1 MQGGVR
7 GGLLVVGRTA
17 RARRGG
23 LVGVGYLYIY
33 IYMYIICIIVGRIIA
48 PVGSA
53 TSCCPDTP
61 KVDLLFMVLYIRFPG
76 WYMAVSYYLAGVVTS
91 CATIFSVAMWMSM
104 YHSGPVWVSA
114 ITAMLHITVGTM
126 DILAALCVVL
136 FPVLLSCICFS
147 VCIISVCVLA

>member
-1 MQGGVR
+1 MGNAGGVR

-104 YHSGPVWVSA
+104 YHSGPVWVQYG
-114 ITAMLHITVGTM
+114 I
-126 DILAALCVVL
+126 VL
-136 FPVLLSCICFS
+136 FRFIGDPGLE
-147 VCIISVCVLA
+147 